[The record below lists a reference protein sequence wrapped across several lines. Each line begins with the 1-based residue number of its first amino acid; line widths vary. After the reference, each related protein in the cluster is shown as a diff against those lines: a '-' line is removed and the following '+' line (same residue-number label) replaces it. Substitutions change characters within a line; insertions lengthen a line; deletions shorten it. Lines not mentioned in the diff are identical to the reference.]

1 MAGLTWTTT
10 AGDLTIGGVAMNCAG
25 WKLLGDS
32 LARLWMPA
40 DQRGDDRLIPGAAGV
55 LAQRRRNTATTVSL
69 EMLISGLADRNGT
82 AASGTYVAQL
92 YTNIVYL
99 RDNVVAPT
107 GTGDGTRSA
116 VLTPPTGAALTE
128 PVHVVG
134 LKLGDGSTDGRWQ
147 KAVLELSI
155 PSGRIQ

>member
-1 MAGLTWTTT
+1 MAGLTWSTA

-55 LAQRRRNTATTVSL
+55 LAQRRRNTVTTVSL
-69 EMLISGLADRNGT
+69 EMLISGLADRTGT
-82 AASGTYVAQL
+82 AATGTYVAQL
-92 YTNIVYL
+92 YQNIVYL

-107 GTGDGTRSA
+107 GATDGTRSA
-116 VLTPPTGAALTE
+116 VLTVPGGSTLTE

>member
-10 AGDLTIGGVAMNCAG
+10 AGDLTIASVAMNCAA
-25 WKLLGDS
+25 WKLVGDS
-32 LARLWMPA
+32 LLRLWLPA
-40 DQRGDDRLIPGAAGV
+40 DQRGEDRLIPGAAGV
-55 LAQRRRNTATTVSL
+55 KALQRRDTVTTVSL
-69 EMLISGLADRNGT
+69 DLLVSGLADRNGV
-82 AASGTYVAQL
+82 AATGTYVAQL
-92 YTNIVYL
+92 YTNLAYL

-116 VLTPPTGAALTE
+116 TLTLPSGSTLTE

-134 LKLGDGSTDGRWQ
+134 LKTGDMALDGRWV

-155 PSGRIQ
+155 PSGRFQ

>member
-10 AGDLTIGGVAMNCAG
+10 AGDLTIGGVAMNCAA
-25 WKLLGDS
+25 WKLVGDS
-32 LARLWMPA
+32 LLRLWLPA
-40 DQRGDDRLIPGAAGV
+40 EQRGEDRLIPGAAGV
-55 LAQRRRNTATTVSL
+55 KALQRRNTVTTVSL
-69 EMLISGLADRNGT
+69 DLLVAGLADRNGV
-82 AASGTYVAQL
+82 AATGTYVAQL
-92 YTNIVYL
+92 YTNLAYL

-116 VLTPPTGAALTE
+116 TLTLPSGSTLTE

-134 LKLGDGSTDGRWQ
+134 LKTGDMALDGRWV

-155 PSGRIQ
+155 PSGRFQ